1 MGATPPQRQSALKRK
16 FKQNALWFVSYYVVF
31 GYAFSALETILVSIE
46 VDISVT
52 LPSLEVVGLPAS
64 EVREAR
70 ERVKAAVRNS
80 GYVWPNKKVLVNLAP
95 SDLKKRGAGLDLPIA
110 LAILRESGQ
119 IPRLDFPIMALGELQ
134 LNGVVRPVNNALAAV
149 ICAVNEGVS
158 HFIVSEQNASDVLC
172 VRSGSLCAIGKLSD
186 LQDLPRHNAN
196 LSNAQEAAEPSP
208 SRLVW
213 KPAGLPHATAS
224 TGGATEDEEAS
235 FVEGELSFRDL
246 SYCDELKRAAQIAAA
261 GWHAM
266 LLCGIPGTG
275 KTAAAVRVPTFLPM
289 LSYKQSLV
297 VSNIYACAGLLT
309 TSVSPQR
316 DGLIRR
322 PPVRQ
327 PHHSA
332 SLEAVIGSGVAKSIG
347 EVSLAHCGLLIL
359 DEAPEFKT
367 KVLQALREPLDTR
380 EVQISRVGAKTA
392 YPANC
397 LCILTCN
404 LCPCGNRGKPP
415 AKLEE
420 DSGAW
425 HNNAVCMCTEQ
436 DVFRYWKRIGGAL
449 WDRIDIKVQTCYKDA
464 SLLHEEEPIAQRLR
478 DVAEKQQA
486 VRRALCRQKERFAGR
501 NARSSSYHMRNAHAA
516 ADDIGRS
523 FAFSAAASACV
534 KLRAGSTMS
543 DRARISLCKVSRTI
557 ADLEDDDMVCE
568 AHVEEA
574 LLVTSGMGASLAGEL

>member
-1 MGATPPQRQSALKRK
+1 M
-16 FKQNALWFVSYYVVF
+16 VF
-31 GYAFSALETILVSIE
+31 GYAFSQLDTILVSVE

-64 EVREAR
+64 EVKEAR

-119 IPRLDFPIMALGELQ
+119 IPRLNFPIMALGELQ

-149 ICAVNEGVS
+149 ICAVHEGVS
-158 HFIVSEQNASDVLC
+158 HFVVSEQNAADVLC
-172 VRSGSLCAIGKLSD
+172 VRTGRLCAIRTLSD
-186 LQDLPRHNAN
+186 LKDLPEAEE
-196 LSNAQEAAEPSP
+196 SAAEKTDSSSGSHAPSCT
-208 SRLVW
+208 RLVW
-213 KPAGLPHATAS
+213 KEAKNPHT
-224 TGGATEDEEAS
+224 
-235 FVEGELSFRDL
+235 EGENEESAFADDKLSFRDL

-275 KTAAAVRVPTFLPM
+275 KTAAAMRVLTFLPT
-289 LSYKQSLV
+289 LSYKKSLE
-297 VSNIYACAGLLT
+297 VSNIYACAGLL
-309 TSVSPQR
+309 SPAMLHPY
-316 DGLIRR
+316 DGLMRR

-332 SLEAVIGSGVAKSIG
+332 SLEAIIGSGVAQSIG

-380 EVQISRVGAKTA
+380 KVQISRVGAKIA

-404 LCPCGNRGKPP
+404 LCPCGNRGKP
-415 AKLEE
+415 LTQGTQ
-420 DSGAW
+420 DSINASTW
-425 HNNAVCMCTEQ
+425 HGNAVCMCSEQ

-449 WDRIDIKVQTCYKDA
+449 WDRIDIKVQTRYKDA
-464 SLLHEEEPIAQRLR
+464 SLIHEEEPLSLRIR
-478 DVAEKQQA
+478 DVAERQA
-486 VRRALCRQKERFAGR
+486 AIRRALCRQKERFSHR
-501 NARSSSYHMRNAHAA
+501 NESTSECDMRNGHASS
-516 ADDIGRS
+516 DDITQH
-523 FAFSAAASACV
+523 FAFTNAARDYIKHS
-534 KLRAGSTMS
+534 AGSTMS
-543 DRARISLCKVSRTI
+543 DRARISVCKVSRTI
-557 ADLEDDDMVCE
+557 ADLEDAEMVCE
-568 AHVEEA
+568 AHIEEA
-574 LLVTSGMGASLAGEL
+574 LHFTIGIGAKVGRGV